1 MTSTARLLNSFCSLN
16 SAGQD
21 YLTAIAEAV
30 AFGSQTKANTDR
42 ASSCAKDERTE
53 EKKEEKK

>member
-42 ASSCAKDERTE
+42 ASNNERTE
-53 EKKEEKK
+53 EKKEKERE

>member
-42 ASSCAKDERTE
+42 ANNERTE